1 MKDLISVIIPVYNV
15 QDYLPACLECVCAQT
30 YENLEII
37 LVDDGATD
45 GSGAICDTW
54 AQKDPRI
61 RVIHKA
67 NGGLSTARNAGINI
81 ARGRWITF
89 VDSDDLIAWDMVEGL
104 QRVIGEADIAMCDRQ
119 KFTDAPVP
127 AQDSGLERYSGLDF
141 LNKIYE
147 APRFIAA
154 WGKLYKRELF
164 QRLRFREGILHEDED
179 LLPQLIYEAK
189 EIVYLRQEKYFYRVR
204 PSSIMTSEFNKKRLD
219 IIGVCKRRIDL
230 FTQWGLTELRK
241 KAVKDY
247 YQHLKNLE
255 RQTAGT
261 GWEEEHRLVQN
272 ELAQWPDYGVRFS
285 LLEKL
290 RQRI

>member
-15 QDYLPACLECVCAQT
+15 QDYLPVCLECVCAQT

-45 GSGAICDTW
+45 GSGAICDDY
-54 AQKDPRI
+54 AQKDSRI
-61 RVIHKA
+61 RVLHKV
-67 NGGLSTARNAGINI
+67 NGGASSARNVGIDV
-81 ARGRWITF
+81 ARGRWLMF
-89 VDSDDLIAWDMVEGL
+89 ADGDDLMALNMIESLYHVTSA
-104 QRVIGEADIAMCDRQ
+104 ADIVMCDRH
-119 KFTDAPVP
+119 KFTDVP
-127 AQDSGLERYSGLDF
+127 TPAVGAGVERYCSLAF
-141 LNKIYE
+141 LEKIYE
-147 APRFIAA
+147 APRFIAP
-154 WGKLYKRELF
+154 WGKLYRRELF
-164 QRLRFREGILHEDED
+164 KNLRFREGIIYEDED
-179 LLPQLIYEAK
+179 LLPQLIYAAK
-189 EIVYLRQEKYFYRVR
+189 EIVYLRQELYYYRER
-204 PSSIMTSEFNKKRLD
+204 PSSVMTSAFSKKRLD
-219 IIGVCKRRIDL
+219 IIGVCKRRIEL
-230 FTQWGLTELRK
+230 FTQWGLTDLRK

-261 GWEEEHRLVQN
+261 GWEEEHMLVQN